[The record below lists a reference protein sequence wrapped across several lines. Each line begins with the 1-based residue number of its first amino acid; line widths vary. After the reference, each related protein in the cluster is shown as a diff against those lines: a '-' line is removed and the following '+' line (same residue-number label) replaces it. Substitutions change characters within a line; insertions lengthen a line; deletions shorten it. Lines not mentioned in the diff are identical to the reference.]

1 MSLSGQIIPLAGVA
15 LGAVTSYLAGSLNER
30 ARWRREQ
37 SVRWDARR
45 LDAYAEYMHTVK
57 ELAARYRRLAAGRG
71 LTTGPEPLEPTADV
85 LAELAALEARR
96 SALSETC
103 ALLGDTETNTA
114 AKALDHSL
122 WRLEL
127 LARDVPTEAAQNWE
141 QASVQFRQAQQ
152 SYIERART
160 GLGVPGPARR
170 DVTWPADWRPARRE
184 P

>member
-15 LGAVTSYLAGSLNER
+15 LGAVTSYLAGTLSER
-30 ARWRREQ
+30 SRWRREQ

-57 ELAARYRRLAAGRG
+57 ELAARYHRMAAGRG
-71 LTTGPEPLEPTADV
+71 LVTGPAPLEATADV
-85 LAELAALEARR
+85 LAETGALEARR

-114 AKALDHSL
+114 AKTLDHCL

-127 LARDVPTEAAQNWE
+127 LARDVPTETVQNWD
-141 QASVQFRQAQQ
+141 QAAVEFRQAQQ
-152 SYIERART
+152 TYIERARI

-170 DVTWPADWRPARRE
+170 DVAWPAQWQPVRRE